1 MRPADGISSKSG
13 HGSLRLR
20 LLLTFGFGSIVLF
33 VLIRLIS
40 FTGLPWL
47 NIGGERDQFIMLAE
61 QNLQAVADEKREA
74 VQQWFQ
80 ERLGDGRTAAA
91 FPAFRHHAIS
101 LSRAAQ
107 KGKGSI
113 RQIWGSLATNE
124 HYRAVFDR
132 IRIIDRTYGQY
143 DVVSLVELTSG
154 ICIVSSDEADA
165 GSIAPYA
172 RELVADRSGSWSEK
186 IYFSRDE
193 DEQKTFLYMA
203 FAVRDTDEKAV
214 AALVFRISPE
224 TFLMRLFHES
234 PALGASGEIILI
246 DMQRMLL
253 TPLKY
258 PLPDGSTAQPLSY
271 ALQTKPAE
279 VAALGID
286 SLFFSRDYRGIPVLV
301 AVRHA
306 RITPDFGF
314 GLIVKRDESEV
325 HEPIRQSLMIT
336 GLITGLGLLLLLAAG
351 IVAAGSIA
359 RPIEHLTETV
369 RRIAAGDLAAR
380 AMITGKDEIAELAGA
395 FNSMAGRIQQ
405 SHENLEEQVRER
417 TAELE
422 ANVQLLRVEMEE
434 RRTAEA
440 GIRASEE
447 RFRQLAENIPEAF
460 WIVSSDW
467 QTVHYISPAFERIW
481 GRRCEDLYER
491 PMEWF
496 DAILTEDQAA
506 VLAAVPHRIE
516 QGMLIAFPDYRIR
529 RPDGSVRWIAARALP
544 IAETDGS
551 LFRVAGIA
559 EDITDRKM
567 LEHQLVQAQKME
579 SVGRLAGGVAH
590 DFNNMLAVIFIALE
604 LVRMHLSRMHLSPD
618 DPVHEQLQ
626 EIEKAAIRSRD
637 ITRQLL
643 AFSRKQLI
651 APRSCDINTL
661 VGDLLKSLSRLIG
674 EDIEL
679 RFIPGEQTGLILIDP
694 SQIDQVLVNLA
705 VNARDAMPHGGTLTI
720 ETAAEEIDAAYCEE
734 HPDVLPG
741 RYVSLSVSDTGLGMD
756 KQTLEHIFEPFF
768 TTKDVGKGT
777 GLGLAMIYGVVKQN
791 NGFITVYSE
800 VGSGTL
806 FKLYFPCMEA
816 SKEVP
821 ELSEPMQPEKGDG
834 RILLVE
840 DDEILC
846 RVIKSTLGTLGYE
859 VTVAHAPA
867 EALDVLERDSRG
879 YALLLTDVVMPG
891 MNGRELAERILS
903 RCPGIKVIFMSGYT
917 SDAVVHRGVLEEGV
931 PFIQKPFSVMA
942 LASRIRE
949 ALGK

>member
-1 MRPADGISSKSG
+1 MRPADSIPSKSG

-20 LLLTFGFGSIVLF
+20 RLLTFGVGSIVLF

-40 FTGLPWL
+40 FTGVPWL
-47 NIGGERDQFIMLAE
+47 NIGGERDQFIVLAE

-80 ERLGDGRTAAA
+80 ERLGDGRTAVA
-91 FPAFRHHAIS
+91 FPTFRHHAIA
-101 LSRAAQ
+101 LSKAAQ

-132 IRIIDRTYGQY
+132 VRIIDRTYGQY
-143 DVVSLVELTSG
+143 DVVSLVELTSS
-154 ICIVSSDEADA
+154 ICIVSSDETDA

-172 RELVADRSGSWSEK
+172 RELVAERSGSWREK

-193 DEQKTFLYMA
+193 EEQKTFLYMA
-203 FAVRDTDEKAV
+203 FAVRDINEKAV
-214 AALVFRISPE
+214 AALVFKISPE

-271 ALQTKPAE
+271 VLQTKPAE

-286 SLFFSRDYRGIPVLV
+286 SLFSSQDYRGVPVLV

-359 RPIEHLTETV
+359 RPIEHLTETA

-380 AMITGKDEIAELAGA
+380 AMITGKDEISELAGA
-395 FNSMAGRIQQ
+395 FNRMANRIQQ

-422 ANVQLLRVEMEE
+422 AHVQLLRVEMEE
-434 RRTAEA
+434 RRVAEA

-447 RFRQLAENIPEAF
+447 RFRQLAENIPEVF

-467 QTVHYISPAFERIW
+467 QTVYYISPAYERIW

-491 PMEWF
+491 PREWF

-506 VLAAVPHRIE
+506 VLAAIPHCFE
-516 QGMLIAFPDYRIR
+516 PGTLIAFPDYRIR

-604 LVRMHLSRMHLSPD
+604 LARMHLAPE

-651 APRSCDINTL
+651 APRSCDINSL

-679 RFIPGEQTGLILIDP
+679 RFIRGAQTGLILIDP
-694 SQIDQVLVNLA
+694 TQIDQVLVNLA

-734 HPDVLPG
+734 HPYVQPG
-741 RYVSLSVSDTGLGMD
+741 RYVSLSVSDTGQGMD
-756 KQTLEHIFEPFF
+756 KQTLEHIFEPCF

-806 FKLYFPCMEA
+806 FKLYFPRMEE
-816 SKEVP
+816 SKEEP
-821 ELSEPMQPEKGDG
+821 ELSQPVQPEKGDG

-846 RVIKSTLGTLGYE
+846 RVIKSTLGTLGYD
-859 VTVAHAPA
+859 VTVAHTPA
-867 EALDVLERDSRG
+867 EALDALERDSRG

-903 RCPGIKVIFMSGYT
+903 RRPGIKVIFMSGYT

-931 PFIQKPFSVMA
+931 PFIQKPFSVAA

-949 ALGK
+949 TLGK